1 MLKTPPQFDP
11 GNGDTTATLISGNT
25 EFTIPALADGV
36 LPKYVMITVDLVT
49 AVHFKV
55 GLAGVDV
62 ATNPHGVLSLH
73 GGPVI
78 VNVTGQTTIDFNS
91 GGAGTAIV
99 APLANQ

>member
-49 AVHFKV
+49 AVHFTE
-55 GLAGVDV
+55 GVVSCALLLEDPSPRSIAV
-62 ATNPHGVLSLH
+62 
-73 GGPVI
+73 
-78 VNVTGQTTIDFNS
+78 
-91 GGAGTAIV
+91 
-99 APLANQ
+99 